1 MAEYYQVQGIV
12 PRNGGFVKSTAIAVA
27 MLSLW
32 GCAAYDG
39 TSLRAGVSTEAE
51 ARTLMGAPAAEY
63 AGEDG
68 TRRLAYPRGP
78 MGTQTFIV
86 SVGADGRVQGVGNV
100 LTDGTFNRI
109 QPGMTEPQ
117 ILAMI
122 GPPGD
127 TMHFSLSNSH
137 AWDYRY
143 MDTWGY
149 PAIFSVTFDAQGK
162 VLSKFSRRIER
173 GSNSR

>member
-1 MAEYYQVQGIV
+1 MKLA
-12 PRNGGFVKSTAIAVA
+12 AVA
-27 MLSLW
+27 FVTLGLC
-32 GCAAYDG
+32 GCASYDG
-39 TSLRAGVSTEAE
+39 SSLRAGVATESE
-51 ARTLMGAPAAEY
+51 ARALMGTPAAEY
-63 AGEDG
+63 AAQDG

-78 MGTQTFIV
+78 LGTQTYV
-86 SVGADGRVQGVGNV
+86 VTVGADGRVQDVRNV

-117 ILAMI
+117 VLEMI

-127 TMHFSLSNSH
+127 SMHFSLSNNH

-149 PAIFSVTFDAQGK
+149 PAIFSVTFDAQGQ
-162 VLSKFSRRIER
+162 VVSKFSRRIER